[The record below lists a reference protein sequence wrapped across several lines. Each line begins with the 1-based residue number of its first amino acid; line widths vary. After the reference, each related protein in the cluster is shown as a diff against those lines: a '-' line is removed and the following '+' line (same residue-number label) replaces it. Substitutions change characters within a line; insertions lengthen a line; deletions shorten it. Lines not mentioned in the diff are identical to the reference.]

1 MASSSGT
8 PKITPSKKDL
18 QDALS
23 KISEG
28 IELAEVRSLSFSYNI
43 RLRLIFVTI
52 QDLESAKVKIDSQDK
67 YILSLNEEIKELK
80 DVSGKQLVVLSAAH
94 EKIKKLEA
102 NKSLPIGSVVSSED
116 VKKYFASFVRHY
128 DKHLNAIVTRLDL
141 LDTKLDGVSNQ
152 VAENWLA
159 THGTKRGRPDKEVEQ
174 LAVKVIRKDDDE
186 VIALNDDDEDNNFV
200 TVDVEIS
207 SMIPKG
213 TGFAISFK
221 ADGVDRD
228 LSICNFFTEFPD
240 FVFTAEEHIEL
251 IKKKYE
257 SLQVKSGMIGNA
269 LRNYLDKAGFELE

>member
-43 RLRLIFVTI
+43 RLRLIFVNI
-52 QDLESAKVKIDSQDK
+52 QDLESAKVKIDTQDK
-67 YILSLNEEIKELK
+67 CILSMNEEIKELK

-102 NKSLPIGSVVSSED
+102 NKSLPIGSVVSSDD

-141 LDTKLDGVSNQ
+141 LDTKLDG
-152 VAENWLA
+152 
-159 THGTKRGRPDKEVEQ
+159 
-174 LAVKVIRKDDDE
+174 
-186 VIALNDDDEDNNFV
+186 
-200 TVDVEIS
+200 
-207 SMIPKG
+207 
-213 TGFAISFK
+213 
-221 ADGVDRD
+221 
-228 LSICNFFTEFPD
+228 LS
-240 FVFTAEEHIEL
+240 
-251 IKKKYE
+251 
-257 SLQVKSGMIGNA
+257 
-269 LRNYLDKAGFELE
+269 